1 MWKLGV
7 VIFKSNYMKN
17 NYYELKQTT
26 LMEMEIEGLVAK
38 IQRLEKE
45 LALKE
50 QENKSLNQQLLPF
63 LTEQEKRKKF
73 IENRDRIDEQLSKML
88 SKLHS

>member
-1 MWKLGV
+1 MP
-7 VIFKSNYMKN
+7 

-26 LMEMEIEGLVAK
+26 LMEMEIAELVAK

-50 QENKSLNQQLLPF
+50 QENKQLRNEF
-63 LTEQEKRKKF
+63 
-73 IENRDRIDEQLSKML
+73 KML
-88 SKLHS
+88 NLAMEDISK

>member
-1 MWKLGV
+1 
-7 VIFKSNYMKN
+7 MK

-26 LMEMEIEGLVAK
+26 LMEMEIAELIAK

-50 QENKSLNQQLLPF
+50 QENKSLRNEL
-63 LTEQEKRKKF
+63 
-73 IENRDRIDEQLSKML
+73 KML
-88 SKLHS
+88 NLAVTDLHQ

>member
-1 MWKLGV
+1 MA
-7 VIFKSNYMKN
+7 

-26 LMEMEIEGLVAK
+26 LMEIEIGELVAK

-50 QENKSLNQQLLPF
+50 QEIKQL
-63 LTEQEKRKKF
+63 
-73 IENRDRIDEQLSKML
+73 KML
-88 SKLHS
+88 NLALADQ

>member
-1 MWKLGV
+1 MRH
-7 VIFKSNYMKN
+7 NYN
-17 NYYELKQTT
+17 ELKQTT
-26 LMEMEIEGLVAK
+26 LMEMEIAELVAK

-45 LALKE
+45 LALKQ
-50 QENKSLNQQLLPF
+50 QENKDLNQQLLPF
-63 LTEQEKRKKF
+63 LTEQERRKKY

>member
-1 MWKLGV
+1 
-7 VIFKSNYMKN
+7 MK

-45 LALKE
+45 LAVKELETKQLKD
-50 QENKSLNQQLLPF
+50 QLKPF
-63 LTEQEKRKKF
+63 LEEQEKRKKF
-73 IENRDRIDEQLSKML
+73 IENRDRIDNQISKMF

>member
-1 MWKLGV
+1 
-7 VIFKSNYMKN
+7 MK

-45 LALKE
+45 LAVKELETKQLKE
-50 QENKSLNQQLLPF
+50 QLKPF
-63 LTEQEKRKKF
+63 LDQIELRK
-73 IENRDRIDEQLSKML
+73 ELDRNNNTFNNHLSRTF
-88 SKLHS
+88 SKLHL

>member
-1 MWKLGV
+1 
-7 VIFKSNYMKN
+7 MK

-45 LALKE
+45 LAVKELETKQLKD
-50 QENKSLNQQLLPF
+50 QLKPF
-63 LTEQEKRKKF
+63 LEDQEKRKKF
-73 IENRDRIDEQLSKML
+73 IENRDRIDNQISKMF

>member
-1 MWKLGV
+1 
-7 VIFKSNYMKN
+7 MK

-45 LALKE
+45 LAVKELETKQLKE
-50 QENKSLNQQLLPF
+50 QLKPF
-63 LTEQEKRKKF
+63 LEEQEKRKKF
-73 IENRDRIDEQLSKML
+73 IENRDRIDNQISKMF

>member
-1 MWKLGV
+1 
-7 VIFKSNYMKN
+7 MK

-26 LMEMEIEGLVAK
+26 LMELEIEGLVAK

-45 LALKE
+45 NALKD
-50 QENKSLNQQLLPF
+50 QQIKQLKEELKPF
-63 LTEQEKRKKF
+63 LTEKEKRENFLKKRN
-73 IENRDRIDEQLSKML
+73 EIDTKISEMF

>member
-1 MWKLGV
+1 LGGF
-7 VIFKSNYMKN
+7 FKTNCMA

-26 LMEMEIEGLVAK
+26 LMEIEIEQLVAK

-50 QENKSLNQQLLPF
+50 QENKQL
-63 LTEQEKRKKF
+63 R
-73 IENRDRIDEQLSKML
+73 IEFKML
-88 SKLHS
+88 NLAMADIS

>member
-1 MWKLGV
+1 
-7 VIFKSNYMKN
+7 MK

-38 IQRLEKE
+38 IQKLEKE

-50 QENKSLNQQLLPF
+50 QENKSLRNEL
-63 LTEQEKRKKF
+63 
-73 IENRDRIDEQLSKML
+73 KML
-88 SKLHS
+88 NLAVTDLHQ

>member
-1 MWKLGV
+1 MP
-7 VIFKSNYMKN
+7 

-26 LMEMEIEGLVAK
+26 LMELEISELVAK

-50 QENKSLNQQLLPF
+50 QEIKQL
-63 LTEQEKRKKF
+63 
-73 IENRDRIDEQLSKML
+73 KML
-88 SKLHS
+88 NLELADQ

>member
-1 MWKLGV
+1 MA
-7 VIFKSNYMKN
+7 IFKLQTMKT

-26 LMEMEIEGLVAK
+26 LMEMEIEGLIAK

-50 QENKSLNQQLLPF
+50 KENKELRNEF
-63 LTEQEKRKKF
+63 
-73 IENRDRIDEQLSKML
+73 KML
-88 SKLHS
+88 NLAVTDIQQ

>member
-1 MWKLGV
+1 
-7 VIFKSNYMKN
+7 MK

-26 LMEMEIEGLVAK
+26 LMEIEGLIAK

-50 QENKSLNQQLLPF
+50 QENKSLRNEL
-63 LTEQEKRKKF
+63 
-73 IENRDRIDEQLSKML
+73 KML
-88 SKLHS
+88 NLAVTDLHQ

>member
-1 MWKLGV
+1 MP
-7 VIFKSNYMKN
+7 

-26 LMEMEIEGLVAK
+26 LMELEIAELITK

-50 QENKSLNQQLLPF
+50 QEIKQL
-63 LTEQEKRKKF
+63 
-73 IENRDRIDEQLSKML
+73 KML
-88 SKLHS
+88 TLAIEDIK